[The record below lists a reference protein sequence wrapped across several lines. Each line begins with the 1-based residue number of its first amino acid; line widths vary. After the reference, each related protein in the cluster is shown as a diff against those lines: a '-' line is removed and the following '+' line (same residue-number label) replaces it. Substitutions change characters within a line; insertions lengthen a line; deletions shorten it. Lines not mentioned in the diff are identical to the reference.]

1 MRTFIKKKIGVNPN
15 LIDKKPKIKE
25 RCLPSG
31 TKIIEP
37 IYSSPTDSE
46 IENKLSNTK
55 NPIPMS
61 ELLKELLSNPRVE
74 SITIDHNR
82 VGNVEHTKVEAKL
95 KLLQT
100 NQAN

>member
-1 MRTFIKKKIGVNPN
+1 
-15 LIDKKPKIKE
+15 
-25 RCLPSG
+25 
-31 TKIIEP
+31 
-37 IYSSPTDSE
+37 
-46 IENKLSNTK
+46 
-55 NPIPMS
+55 MS